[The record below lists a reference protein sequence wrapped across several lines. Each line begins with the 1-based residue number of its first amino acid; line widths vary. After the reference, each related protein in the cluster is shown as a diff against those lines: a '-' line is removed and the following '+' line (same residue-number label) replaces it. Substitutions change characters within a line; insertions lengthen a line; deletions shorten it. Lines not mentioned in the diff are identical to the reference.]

1 MKKKL
6 TRRSIRVDEATLEQ
20 LRQLL
25 GVDDDSKAIRAA
37 MNFTNNVAQN
47 LFNGNLNN
55 MFKRKKKNEE
65 VNLYDQL
72 L

>member
-1 MKKKL
+1 MKKTLIPK
-6 TRRSIRVDEATLEQ
+6 SIRVDSTALDQ
-20 LRQLL
+20 LKQLL

-37 MNFTNNVAQN
+37 MNFTNNVAHN

-65 VNLYDQL
+65 VNLYDPMV
-72 L
+72 